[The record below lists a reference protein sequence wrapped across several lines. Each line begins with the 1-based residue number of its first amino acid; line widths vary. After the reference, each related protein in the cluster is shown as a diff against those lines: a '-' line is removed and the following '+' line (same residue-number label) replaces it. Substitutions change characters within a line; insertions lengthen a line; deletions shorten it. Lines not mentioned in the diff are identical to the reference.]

1 MPISTRNQLRR
12 TIQQLVLG
20 NVMAHVVVRVGENV
34 IESVITRRSAEEL
47 KLKQGDT
54 VTHQGNRSDDSEGLK
69 PKGCHLILAK
79 RNLFRRDPISGVT
92 SKRRQRLASN
102 AEYRDMPSA
111 ARRVTRKQTQVV
123 GKTHSWVRPLC
134 AKDTTPR
141 FGFMSRKLTG
151 SLPKNLDGGAA
162 RFCGRDKV
170 DFFTAL
176 SSLRPRLVT
185 GEAV

>member
-1 MPISTRNQLRR
+1 
-12 TIQQLVLG
+12 
-20 NVMAHVVVRVGENV
+20 MAHVVVRVGENV

-102 AEYRDMPSA
+102 TE
-111 ARRVTRKQTQVV
+111 
-123 GKTHSWVRPLC
+123 
-134 AKDTTPR
+134 
-141 FGFMSRKLTG
+141 
-151 SLPKNLDGGAA
+151 
-162 RFCGRDKV
+162 
-170 DFFTAL
+170 
-176 SSLRPRLVT
+176 
-185 GEAV
+185 

>member
-1 MPISTRNQLRR
+1 
-12 TIQQLVLG
+12 
-20 NVMAHVVVRVGENV
+20 
-34 IESVITRRSAEEL
+34 
-47 KLKQGDT
+47 
-54 VTHQGNRSDDSEGLK
+54 
-69 PKGCHLILAK
+69 
-79 RNLFRRDPISGVT
+79 
-92 SKRRQRLASN
+92 
-102 AEYRDMPSA
+102 MPSA

-185 GEAV
+185 GEAVSSVRVAISR